1 MDGLNESEST
11 DLLLANQI
19 QHIYSLIQVPAL
31 INMVVDQQGCRD
43 LFSHILNSIVRSMDA
58 PGQTLYFQ
66 TIAKENND
74 EMIPRTPLV
83 AILYQCVICNAKMG
97 VKIEK
102 FSSPTFVIEFISSLL
117 LSSAQ
122 HAHRSIVIDV
132 VSTIVGTLVNK
143 NLSGADCLQ
152 FLKTVQLEFVEKVIM
167 NPESPMNQRID
178 VLVVYAWIAKGLMA
192 KADSKGLELV
202 SFLISLLNEE
212 GELAATAS
220 RGIELVIKD
229 DARGYLTK
237 KSFGVQRLLFKQR
250 LYNYAAPLLVKG
262 FEGALSGMLI
272 ISPHTKSNSWCIL
285 FSQQKQL
292 LDGSIP
298 SFAQRFE
305 KDFDE

>member
-1 MDGLNESEST
+1 MLLKSCADCVDGMNESESA

-19 QHIYSLIQVPAL
+19 QHIYSFIQVPAL
-31 INMVVDQQGCRD
+31 TNMAVDQQECRD

-66 TIAKENND
+66 TIAKENNG
-74 EMIPRTPLV
+74 ETIPSSPLV
-83 AILYQCVICNAKMG
+83 AILYQCVICNAKKG
-97 VKIEK
+97 FKIEE
-102 FSSPTFVIEFISSLL
+102 FASPAFVIEFISSLL

-122 HAHRSIVIDV
+122 HAHRSIFIDV

-152 FLKTVQLEFVEKVIM
+152 FLKIFQLEFVEKVIM
-167 NPESPMNQRID
+167 NSESPMNQRID

-202 SFLISLLNEE
+202 SFLISLLNG

-220 RGIELVIKD
+220 RGIEIVIKD
-229 DARGYLTK
+229 DVRGYLTK
-237 KSFGVQRLLFKQR
+237 KSFGVQKLLFKQR

-262 FEGALSGMLI
+262 FEGALSGMFNYFPL
-272 ISPHTKSNSWCIL
+272 H
-285 FSQQKQL
+285 
-292 LDGSIP
+292 
-298 SFAQRFE
+298 
-305 KDFDE
+305 